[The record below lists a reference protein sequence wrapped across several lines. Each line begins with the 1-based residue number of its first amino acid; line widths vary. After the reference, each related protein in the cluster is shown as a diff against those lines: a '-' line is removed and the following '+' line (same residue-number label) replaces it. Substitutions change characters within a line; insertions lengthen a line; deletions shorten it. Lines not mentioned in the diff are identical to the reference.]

1 MFRPEQLV
9 LARLR
14 RGCKKSTLAEAAEV
28 TPLAIA
34 NYENGVHEPK
44 PEVLERI
51 ATFLNFPVSFFEV
64 DLQVE
69 AIPADAASFR
79 KLSRTPA
86 SLRDAALASG
96 EMCVVLNRW
105 IEDNFEL
112 PETHIP
118 DLDPGIIEPEAAA
131 TLVRNQWGLG
141 IAPISNVLHLMESHG
156 VRVFSLGQ
164 QCREIDAFSFWRDG
178 TPFILLGTHKTS
190 ERAIFDLAHEL
201 GHLILHRHLTRPSGR
216 TEEIEANGFA
226 AAFLMPRADIVSS
239 GLYRASLSQIID
251 AKSRWKV
258 SAAALIYRLHELRL
272 MSDWEF
278 RENFKLLGQF
288 SRKSEPNSLPREH
301 SAVLSTV
308 MATMRKEGKTR
319 SQIALES
326 IGAFQADLEEF
337 LAGLTISRIEGGE
350 KGQDQPRAI
359 LRLVR

>member
-14 RGCKKSTLAEAAEV
+14 RGMKKSQLAEAVMV

-44 PEVLERI
+44 TDVLDRIAEVLD
-51 ATFLNFPVSFFEV
+51 FPPSFFAL
-64 DLQVE
+64 DLNIE
-69 AIPADAASFR
+69 EIPADAASFR

-96 EMCVVLNRW
+96 EICVALNRW
-105 IEDNFEL
+105 IESNFEL
-112 PETHIP
+112 PDTDVP
-118 DLDPGIIEPEAAA
+118 DLDPGILEPEAAA
-131 TLVRNQWGLG
+131 ALVRNQWGLG
-141 IAPISNVLHLMESHG
+141 IAPISNVLHLIESRG

-178 TPFILLGTHKTS
+178 IPFILLGTHKTA

-216 TEEIEANGFA
+216 SEEIEANGFA
-226 AAFLMPRADIVSS
+226 AAFLMPRADIAAS
-239 GLYRASLSQIID
+239 GLYRASLSDLIE
-251 AKSRWKV
+251 AKTRWKV
-258 SAAALIYRLHELRL
+258 SVAALVYRLHELQL

-278 RENFKLLGQF
+278 RENFKLVGQYL
-288 SRKSEPNSLPREH
+288 RRTEPNSLPREH
-301 SAVLSTV
+301 SAILSTV

-319 SQIALES
+319 SQVALES
-326 IGAFQADLEEF
+326 IGTYQADLEEF
-337 LAGLTISRIEGGE
+337 LSGLTIAKIEGGSE
-350 KGQDQPRAI
+350 GQEQPRAV